1 MHNAFINV
9 VTVVLV
15 LGFMILI
22 HEWGHYVAARLM
34 GVRVDVFSIGFGPRI
49 WGFRRGPT
57 DYRLSMLPFGGYVK
71 MAGDNPI
78 EERAGTADE
87 FLSKPRWQRVLIAV
101 AGPTM
106 NILFALVVTLA
117 LFMVGAP
124 EPAYL
129 NKPALVAGVFP
140 GSPAA
145 QAGLQPGDVI
155 VKVDALKTANWED
168 AIFETEVAPTG
179 ARIVLSVQRNGIQEF
194 LQLPPAPPQETRDE
208 AQLLGYPLAPVVV
221 GTVTAGAPAS
231 KAGLKPDDRILS
243 VNGQQTVNQIQ
254 FLTQVRSSE
263 GKPLTIAVR
272 HVGAPASAAEDLII
286 TPIYGDPGDG
296 QKRWQIGI
304 TVGTENVYARHS
316 FLDAA
321 TRSGRFNY
329 RMTRQILHVL
339 GGLFQGKVSLKQL
352 GGPVGIA
359 PQLGEAARHSFLDL
373 MSLTAVISL
382 NLGVLNLLPIPILDG
397 GHVLMLA
404 IEGLLRRDL
413 SVAVKERF
421 VQIGLVFLLGVI
433 VLTTYY
439 DILKLLPGR

>member
-22 HEWGHYVAARLM
+22 HEWGHYIAARLM
-34 GVRVDVFSIGFGPRI
+34 GVRVDVFSIGFGTRI

-57 DYRLSMLPFGGYVK
+57 DYRLSILPFGGYVK
-71 MAGDNPI
+71 MAGDNPV
-78 EERAGTADE
+78 EERAGSADE
-87 FLSKPRWQRVLIAV
+87 FLSKPRWQRVVIAV
-101 AGPTM
+101 AGPAM
-106 NILFALVVTLA
+106 NIIFALVVTLA
-117 LFMVGAP
+117 LFMIGAP
-124 EPAYL
+124 EPAYVSR
-129 NKPALVAGVFP
+129 PAQVAGVFP

-145 QAGLQPGDVI
+145 QVGLQPGDVI
-155 VKVDALKTANWED
+155 VKVDARKTGNWED
-168 AIFETEVAPTG
+168 AIFEAQVAPTG
-179 ARIVLSVQRNGIQEF
+179 ARIVLSVERNGVQEF

-208 AQLLGYPLAPVVV
+208 TQLLGYPLAPVIV
-221 GTVTAGAPAS
+221 GTVTGGLPAS
-231 KAGLKPDDRILS
+231 KAGLKTDDRILS
-243 VNGQQTVNQIQ
+243 ADGQPMLSPLQ
-254 FLTQVRSSE
+254 FATLVRNSA
-263 GKPLTIAVR
+263 GKPVAITVQRAGASGTAVENLT
-272 HVGAPASAAEDLII
+272 L
-286 TPIYGDPGDG
+286 TPIFGDPGDG
-296 QKRWQIGI
+296 QKRWEIGI
-304 TVGTENVYARHS
+304 SFGADNVYAPHS
-316 FLDAA
+316 FFDAA
-321 TRSGRFNY
+321 KRSARFNY

-359 PQLGEAARHSFLDL
+359 PQLGEAARHSILDL
-373 MSLTAVISL
+373 ISLTAVISL

-404 IEGLLRRDL
+404 VEGLLRRDL

-421 VQIGLVFLLGVI
+421 VQVGLVFLLGVI

>member
-22 HEWGHYVAARLM
+22 HEYGHYIAARLM

-49 WGFRRGPT
+49 WGFRRGDT
-57 DYRLSMLPFGGYVK
+57 DYRLSILPLGGYVK

-78 EERAGTADE
+78 EERAGSDDE
-87 FLSKPRWQRVLIAV
+87 FLSKPRWQRVVIAV
-101 AGPTM
+101 AGPAM

-117 LFMVGAP
+117 LFMIGAP
-124 EPAYL
+124 EAAYMS
-129 NKPALVAGVFP
+129 KTAQVAGVLP

-145 QAGLQPGDVI
+145 QAGIQPGDTI
-155 VKVDALKTANWED
+155 VKIDARKTPTWED
-168 AIFETEVAPTG
+168 AIFETGVAPTG
-179 ARIVLSVQRNGIQEF
+179 ARILLSVERNGIQEF

-208 AQLLGYPLAPVVV
+208 YQLLGYPRSPVIV
-221 GTVTAGAPAS
+221 GTVIGGKPAS
-231 KAGLKPDDRILS
+231 KAGLKTDDRILS
-243 VNGQQTVNQIQ
+243 ADGQPMLSPVQ
-254 FLTQVRSSE
+254 FATLVRNSD
-263 GKPLTIAVR
+263 GKPVAVTVQR
-272 HVGAPASAAEDLII
+272 AGAPAGAPEELTLVPRFD
-286 TPIYGDPGDG
+286 DPGDG

-304 TVGTENVYARHS
+304 SFGADNVYASHS
-316 FLDAA
+316 FFDAA
-321 TRSGRFNY
+321 DRSVRFNY

-339 GGLFQGKVSLKQL
+339 AGLFQGKVSLKQL

-359 PQLGEAARHSFLDL
+359 PQLGEAVRHSFLDL
-373 MSLTAVISL
+373 ISLTAVISL
-382 NLGVLNLLPIPILDG
+382 NLGILNLLPIPILDG
-397 GHVLMLA
+397 GHVLLLA
-404 IEGLLRRDL
+404 VEGLLRRDL

-421 VQIGLVFLLGVI
+421 VQVGMVFLLGVI

>member
-1 MHNAFINV
+1 MQNAFINV

-22 HEWGHYVAARLM
+22 HEWGHFVAARLM

-49 WGFRRGPT
+49 CGFRRGAT
-57 DYRLSMLPFGGYVK
+57 DYRLSILPFGGYVK
-71 MAGDNPI
+71 MAGDNPV
-78 EERAGTADE
+78 EERAGSPDE

-117 LFMVGAP
+117 LFMIGAP
-124 EPAYL
+124 EAAYMSRPAQ
-129 NKPALVAGVFP
+129 VAGVFP

-145 QAGLQPGDVI
+145 QAGVQPGDVI
-155 VKVDALKTANWED
+155 VKVDARKTANWED
-168 AIFETEVAPTG
+168 AAFETGVAPTG
-179 ARIVLSVQRNGIQEF
+179 TRIVLSVERNGIQEF

-208 AQLLGYPLAPVVV
+208 TQLLGYPLQPVLV
-221 GTVTAGAPAS
+221 GTVVSGLPAS
-231 KAGLKPDDRILS
+231 KAGLKPSDRILS
-243 VNGQQTVNQIQ
+243 ADGQPMLSPIQ
-254 FLTQVRSSE
+254 FATLVRNSG
-263 GKPLTIAVR
+263 GKPVTITVQRA
-272 HVGAPASAAEDLII
+272 GASATAPENLTF
-286 TPIYGDPGDG
+286 TPIFGDPGDG

-304 TVGTENVYARHS
+304 SFGADNVYTSHS
-316 FLDAA
+316 FVDAA
-321 TRSGRFNY
+321 NRSVRFNY
-329 RMTRQILHVL
+329 RMARQILHVL
-339 GGLFQGKVSLKQL
+339 AGLFQGKVSLKQL

-359 PQLGEAARHSFLDL
+359 PQLGEAARRGFLDL
-373 MSLTAVISL
+373 ISLTAVISL

-404 IEGLLRRDL
+404 VEGLLRRDL

-421 VQIGLVFLLGVI
+421 VQVGMVFLLGVI
-433 VLTTYY
+433 VFVTYY